1 MRRTRGF
8 SLVELMVV
16 VAVVSILATIAAT
29 SYRRYVARVR
39 VTEVTAM
46 FAEFRAKEE
55 AYRAEYGQYA
65 NVTSGDTAPWPCL
78 DQTREPLPKDWASGG
93 VGAQAPVAGCA
104 ANFPWAFG
112 RGQTPPGGTLQPG
125 LNITPYRPQVYCTYS
140 LTAGAAGAPL
150 IGAGLSARSSAAYGP
165 TPQVPWWVATALCDS
180 DGFGT
185 PPANGIGSTPIT
197 KTDPMTND
205 SHVFITTSANAA
217 LIQLNEGR

>member
-46 FAEFRAKEE
+46 FSEFRAKEE

-78 DQTREPLPKDWASGG
+78 DQTREPLPKDGTPIATATSREGAFAEVASGLRRL
-93 VGAQAPVAGCA
+93 ALSQA
-104 ANFPWAFG
+104 
-112 RGQTPPGGTLQPG
+112 
-125 LNITPYRPQVYCTYS
+125 
-140 LTAGAAGAPL
+140 
-150 IGAGLSARSSAAYGP
+150 
-165 TPQVPWWVATALCDS
+165 
-180 DGFGT
+180 
-185 PPANGIGSTPIT
+185 
-197 KTDPMTND
+197 
-205 SHVFITTSANAA
+205 
-217 LIQLNEGR
+217 